1 MKKNDY
7 KDLTEIISDMLSET
21 FFENEKD
28 LAKRARTVDQDISEI
43 LQTVGRKT
51 TKKVLEKARDEIVEK
66 KVRRVDDTQKPS
78 D

>member
-1 MKKNDY
+1 MKKDEYND
-7 KDLTEIISDMLSET
+7 LAEIVSDMLSEK
-21 FFENEKD
+21 FFKTEKG

-43 LQTVGRKT
+43 LQVVGCKT

-66 KVRRVDDTQKPS
+66 KVRRIDDTQEPF